1 MKDRKLFARRLQ
13 QNLGAVVAFGIM
25 SAGTPLHAMNK
36 VIHEFNGTKGGN
48 PIAQLILDSSGN
60 IYGTAQTGGQVK
72 CTNDCGVVFKLS
84 KTQGGGLAETVLHSF
99 RGGKTDGG
107 GPQAGVVIDGTG
119 NIYGTTYGGGGTG
132 CGTGCGTVYEL
143 SPTLA
148 GGWTYSVIY
157 SFTGGADGA
166 QPLSQLVLDSSN
178 NLYGTTLYGGSHGFG
193 GVFELSH
200 SSGTWVE
207 TGLYSFTGGT
217 DGANPYAGVIFDNSS
232 NLYGTTWKGGYTG
245 GICENQ
251 GCGVVF
257 ELSNSSGVWTET
269 VLYTFLGGTDGAYS
283 QAGLTRDALGNL
295 YGTTGTG
302 GVSGGC
308 GGEGC
313 GVVFELSNSSGVW
326 TETVIHTS
334 SPAAAALAP
343 LEEQTL
349 TPPSRL
355 TRSAISMA
363 PLITA
368 VGLESESFSNFLLLL
383 EAGPRRCSIL
393 SLVRMANC
401 LYPAWRWTG
410 PAMCSAQPH
419 TEARVRLVS
428 ETAASFTK
436 SRRSIF
442 SGCHAL
448 SGDRLRRVIA
458 QISESNPQVGMKRIG
473 DAEGEEPLR
482 EAEHPESAIAV
493 E

>member
-326 TETVIHTS
+326 TETVIHTFQPGS
-334 SPAAAALAP
+334 SGFGAFGGANPYAP
-343 LEEQTL
+343 VTL
-349 TPPSRL
+349 DTLGNLYGATHNGGRFGVGVVFELSPSPGGWTEKVL
-355 TRSAISMA
+355 D
-363 PLITA
+363 
-368 VGLESESFSNFLLLL
+368 SFS
-383 EAGPRRCSIL
+383 S
-393 SLVRMANC
+393 ANGQ
-401 LYPAWRWTG
+401 LP
-410 PAMCSAQPH
+410 
-419 TEARVRLVS
+419 
-428 ETAASFTK
+428 
-436 SRRSIF
+436 
-442 SGCHAL
+442 L
-448 SGDRLRRVIA
+448 SGVALDGSGDVFGATPYGGPGASCVGNCGVIYE
-458 QISESNPQVGMKRIG
+458 ITP
-473 DAEGEEPLR
+473 
-482 EAEHPESAIAV
+482 
-493 E
+493 